1 MRLETRREMY
11 ALTNLYLKKD
21 AGSRKA
27 PEGERMKSAAIGGVL
42 GFKVLE
48 IAADRMEIHMHGNA
62 RLAVLP

>member
-1 MRLETRREMY
+1 MQTPLRAYRINSSAITTAEKQPSAIFRVSP
-11 ALTNLYLKKD
+11 
-21 AGSRKA
+21 AGR
-27 PEGERMKSAAIGGVL
+27 PTGEL